1 MSESIFEE
9 PVRLP
14 PGTVLDLHQFQPA
27 EASKV
32 IDAFIQEAIEN
43 GNVKLRI
50 IHGKGT
56 GAMKELTEKVLKA
69 HPDVVSFGP
78 ANDASGW
85 GATLVSLR
93 CVHG

>member
-1 MSESIFEE
+1 MEPNSSG

-14 PGTVLDLHQFQPA
+14 PGSTLDLHQFQPS

-32 IDAFIQEAIEN
+32 IDAFIADAIDN
-43 GNVKLRI
+43 GYVHLRI

-56 GAMKELTEKVLKA
+56 GALKELTEKVLRA

-85 GATLVSLR
+85 GATLVNLR